1 MAIPDG
7 PTDIDLWN
15 DAAGRLVRLSVP
27 TQSLDVVRA
36 DVATVAARREVAAR
50 PGDEI
55 VRVPGNGF
63 VLGATVSKPPGGAKT
78 GSVKLPA
85 VVLVG
90 SSGSADRNETVARVP
105 IFAQLAGSLADA
117 GFLVVRYDKRGT
129 GESGGRIETATISD
143 YADDADAVVRYL
155 EKRKDVDKKRIAMV
169 ANDDGVWTALLA
181 ASRSGRVAALG
192 LIGGA
197 GSTGAQVTLAQQQR
211 ALGRMSISD
220 AEKLARVEL
229 QQKIQKAVVSG
240 TGWEGVPPAM
250 RKQADTPWFQSFLLF
265 DPAKVVPRTR
275 QPMLI
280 LRGALDTQVSMAEH
294 EKLVALARA
303 RKDPAGKAVQAA
315 TLAGLNHL
323 LVPATTGE
331 VDEYA
336 SLGDRTV
343 GARIDIHAGHVAEGH
358 IRRARAQ
365 IAAGPVDIAAASL
378 MWILKSN
385 ADAGVPRVTFR
396 IADGTIK
403 TIGRAPRA
411 EFVHRRRHGVAPAL
425 PPDGIGEWR
434 PGGAGPVQ
442 HERHVRERPARPPI
456 RSRPRRSAQGR
467 PRRVDRGAQ
476 VLTRDQRLPVRN
488 GFVLRSWP
496 IVVSGPWPGWTT
508 VASRKRKQHV
518 RDRADQRLVIAA
530 RQVRPPDRTAEQ
542 RVARKQQRPGLPPPA
557 DLEAHAARRV
567 PGRVVRAHL
576 VVPERDRRLIV
587 IVVDGR
593 RLIDRQAEEQPLLHG
608 AHVEREAP
616 AGGGGWTPRA
626 PRGPWPRPRRDRR
639 ARASAGCAGC

>member
-1 MAIPDG
+1 MVMRFLHCTVGSLVLALAGTAAAQEPPQARPPEPADVTQFTVFLKGAPVGTVEVSVERGPAGITISGSSRLGPPLSLVVRNVEIRYDPDWKPLAYTLDSAIRNLVLRVRTKFAGGTATSDVTQVDKSLKKTDAVALDTVVLPGAFYGAYEALAARLVSAAPGTELRGYIVPQAEVAIKVTAVTQERIEAPGRSVATRHYLISMAIPDG

-15 DAAGRLVRLSVP
+15 DSAGRLVRLSVP

-36 DVATVAARREVAAR
+36 DVATVAARREVAVR

-63 VLGATVSKPPGGAKT
+63 VLGATVSRPPGGAKA

-240 TGWEGVPPAM
+240 TGWEGVPPADA
-250 RKQADTPWFQSFLLF
+250 QAGGHAVVPELPAVRPREGRAEDAAAHA
-265 DPAKVVPRTR
+265 DPAR
-275 QPMLI
+275 
-280 LRGALDTQVSMAEH
+280 
-294 EKLVALARA
+294 RA
-303 RKDPAGKAVQAA
+303 G
-315 TLAGLNHL
+315 
-323 LVPATTGE
+323 
-331 VDEYA
+331 
-336 SLGDRTV
+336 
-343 GARIDIHAGHVAEGH
+343 HAGVDGRPRET
-358 IRRARAQ
+358 RRAR
-365 IAAGPVDIAAASL
+365 
-378 MWILKSN
+378 
-385 ADAGVPRVTFR
+385 
-396 IADGTIK
+396 
-403 TIGRAPRA
+403 PRA
-411 EFVHRRRHGVAPAL
+411 K
-425 PPDGIGEWR
+425 R
-434 PGGAGPVQ
+434 PGGQGGAG
-442 HERHVRERPARPPI
+442 RHA
-456 RSRPRRSAQGR
+456 GR
-467 PRRVDRGAQ
+467 PE
-476 VLTRDQRLPVRN
+476 P
-488 GFVLRSWP
+488 S
-496 IVVSGPWPGWTT
+496 
-508 VASRKRKQHV
+508 
-518 RDRADQRLVIAA
+518 
-530 RQVRPPDRTAEQ
+530 
-542 RVARKQQRPGLPPPA
+542 
-557 DLEAHAARRV
+557 
-567 PGRVVRAHL
+567 
-576 VVPERDRRLIV
+576 
-587 IVVDGR
+587 
-593 RLIDRQAEEQPLLHG
+593 
-608 AHVEREAP
+608 
-616 AGGGGWTPRA
+616 
-626 PRGPWPRPRRDRR
+626 PRPRDNR
-639 ARASAGCAGC
+639 GG